1 MGGILMTD
9 SEKFDLLL
17 SEVRSI
23 RSETQDMKKDMM
35 ELSRKMNRIETRQAG
50 PAREIYRIDR
60 KITDIYNL
68 ALDIWAASENR
79 SWPDGNR
86 QLPD

>member
-1 MGGILMTD
+1 MQYIIVTNAMGGILMTD

-35 ELSRKMNRIETRQAG
+35 GVGMNDFSGQEGAKRFTR
-50 PAREIYRIDR
+50 D
-60 KITDIYNL
+60 KL
-68 ALDIWAASENR
+68 
-79 SWPDGNR
+79 
-86 QLPD
+86 